1 VSVRHDLL
9 SSPAWGHDTRSL
21 LRHPLDEGVGRI
33 TIPIGGEAGA
43 RFATADRG
51 RRTVCRSNRSLVAVG
66 QDSDLADLLDSLLDA
81 TNDYDVVVIESLA
94 SGYSRIKQLA
104 PDAIIVF
111 VDMEDHAVCQLLS
124 MLTADPDTVDIP
136 IVTWTKRPSLLH
148 PPSQPRFTAVSA

>member
-9 SSPAWGHDTRSL
+9 SPPTYGHDTRTL
-21 LRHPLDEGVGRI
+21 LRHPLDEGVGHL
-33 TIPIGGEAGA
+33 TVPIGGEVGA
-43 RFATADRG
+43 WFATGDQG

-66 QDSDLADLLDSLLDA
+66 QDSDLADLLDALLDA
-81 TNDYDVVVIESLA
+81 ANVDDVVVVESMA
-94 SGYSRIKQLA
+94 HGYSRIKQLA

-148 PPSQPRFTAVSA
+148 PPSQPRLTAVAA